1 VSRLWP
7 LAWTAVA
14 FAAATLGALTLRR
27 LLLRAVPRWAPESQ
41 ALGATATALRRPSLW
56 WCVVVGLYVAS
67 EIADDFTLL
76 PPILAALG
84 VGGLAVALALQD
96 TLSNLFAGIHLL
108 VDNPLRVGDHV
119 KLGDRAEGFV
129 IAPSGSSSA
138 STRRPILMP

>member
-76 PPILAALG
+76 P
-84 VGGLAVALALQD
+84 
-96 TLSNLFAGIHLL
+96 SRW
-108 VDNPLRVGDHV
+108 LRV
-119 KLGDRAEGFV
+119 RARREGHALEPV
-129 IAPSGSSSA
+129 CRHPPAG
-138 STRRPILMP
+138 